1 MNWNIL
7 LGRSLLLGIL
17 LFLTGCVTQPTP
29 EAAVLRQL
37 GVPAE
42 IEDSYQVVTMQE
54 ASDDRKLVVLVPTQR
69 QADQPKLVYAF
80 ARRSGWGWRARSA
93 SVYDDPVADNRIIT
107 GQRFAM
113 PAVGDAAPDGRVPTG
128 LDAFVLVRQDDLDSR
143 ITAMEVTFDD
153 GQTLRTE
160 PMEGV
165 FVALNPDADTPCAI
179 TFLAAD
185 CQVISTDAWPGP
197 AMPHNCSSAT

>member
-17 LFLTGCVTQPTP
+17 LLTGCVTQPTP

-37 GVPAE
+37 GLPAE
-42 IEDSYQVVTMQE
+42 IKDAYQVVTVQE

-80 ARRSGWGWRARSA
+80 ARRSGWGWRARAA

-113 PAVGDAAPDGRVPTG
+113 PAVGDAALDGRVPTG

-143 ITAMEVTFDD
+143 ITVMEVTFDD

-160 PMEGV
+160 PVEGV
-165 FVALNPDADTPCAI
+165 FVALNPDANTPCAI
-179 TFLAAD
+179 TFLD
-185 CQVISTDAWPGP
+185 TDGQVVPTDIWPGP
-197 AMPHNCSSAT
+197 AMPHTCPSAT